1 MSSALE
7 RLKALRSER
16 HAPDAP
22 PPPGIA
28 AAELPPD
35 SRLEYEERTAIREYD
50 GGQLREYAE
59 AEALRETVEGM
70 CAADEIPPGRTELA

>member
-16 HAPDAP
+16 HAPDAL

-35 SRLEYEERTAIREYD
+35 WRIEYEERAAIREYD

-59 AEALRETVEGM
+59 RAALRETVERM
-70 CAADEIPPGRTELA
+70 RAVAVNPKKRMEST

>member
-1 MSSALE
+1 LSSALE

-28 AAELPPD
+28 AAALPPD
-35 SRLEYEERTAIREYD
+35 SRLKYEERAAIREYD

-59 AEALRETVEGM
+59 AEALRETIEGM
-70 CAADEIPPGRTELA
+70 RAAGELPFGGGEST